1 MLSGAVLTQHQLSL
15 LDLVDTKDL
24 FENHQR
30 HHYTFPGYA
39 SFDGLKEEINDVIK
53 NSLQGNKIDRSVVL
67 LHEWLARAEVQ
78 NIEPLP
84 LIASTFEDVWLP
96 FF

>member
-1 MLSGAVLTQHQLSL
+1 M
-15 LDLVDTKDL
+15 
-24 FENHQR
+24 
-30 HHYTFPGYA
+30 
-39 SFDGLKEEINDVIK
+39 KEEINDVIK